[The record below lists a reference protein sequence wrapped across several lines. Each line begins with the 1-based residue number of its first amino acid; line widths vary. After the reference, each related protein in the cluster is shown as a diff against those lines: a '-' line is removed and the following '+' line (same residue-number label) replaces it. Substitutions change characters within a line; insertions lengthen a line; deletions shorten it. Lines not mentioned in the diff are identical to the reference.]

1 MLDKNFVNDN
11 LDLIKKALK
20 DRQIK
25 LDLLGDFSAVFQQR
39 KKLINQID
47 QLKYQQN
54 QISKNIKNK
63 PSEEQIQ
70 NGLSLKKQ
78 LKELTPQLKK
88 IEKKLE
94 QILEQIPNIP
104 ANDVPVGKDDSQN
117 IVIKT
122 WGKKPDFDFKP
133 LDHVQLGEKL
143 DIIDIKRA
151 SKVSGSRF
159 GYFKNQ
165 AAVLEMSLMFYVF
178 KKLTQKGF
186 ISMIPPAMIKASS
199 EWKMGYT
206 DTNNLNNA
214 YYHLSSDDLVFIS
227 SSEHSVVPYHMDE
240 ILEAKKL
247 PLKYVNFSPCFR
259 REAGTYGKN
268 TQGLFRVHFFNKV
281 EMNIFTLPDIKISD
295 AVCKEMLSI
304 QEEIMQELKIPYQ
317 VMNCCTGD
325 LPQPNRRMYDINAW
339 FPSQNKYKETHSCS
353 NCTDYQ
359 ARRLNIKTKIKGQ
372 SRFVHIL
379 NATAI
384 TDRALIAILENNQQ
398 KDTSIKIPRVLI
410 PFTNFQFIS
419 PNKNN

>member
-1 MLDKNFVNDN
+1 VIFP
-11 LDLIKKALK
+11 
-20 DRQIK
+20 
-25 LDLLGDFSAVFQQR
+25 FFFQQR

-78 LKELTPQLKK
+78 LKKLTPLFKESE
-88 IEKKLE
+88 EKLQK
-94 QILEQIPNIP
+94 ILEKIPNIP
-104 ANDVPVGKDDSQN
+104 ASDVPIGKDDSEN

-259 REAGTYGKN
+259 REAGTYGKD

-281 EMNIFTLPDIKISD
+281 EMNIFTLPDTKISD

-304 QEEIMQELKIPYQ
+304 QEEIMQDLEIPYQ

-325 LPQPNRRMYDINAW
+325 LPQPNRKMYDINAW

-359 ARRLNIKTKIKGQ
+359 ARRLNIKTKINGQ
-372 SRFVHIL
+372 SQFVHIL

-398 KDTSIKIPRVLI
+398 KDTSIKIPQVLI